1 MDPADAHDI
10 PLGLAYDDVLIVPRR
25 SAIAS
30 RRDVDT
36 RTSFT
41 RRIDLAVPIVSA
53 NMDTV
58 TEAAMAIA
66 LAQLGGIGVLHRFQ
80 PLAEQAEEVERVK
93 RRAAYVIAE
102 PYRIGP
108 ERTLREAREVVRR
121 HGVSGLAVTADD
133 GTLLGLLTA
142 RDIGAVAPDSRVR
155 DAMTPLER
163 LVTARPDVGLAEARA
178 LMRGRRVEKLPLV
191 AGGRLAGLITL
202 RDSELRE
209 RYPHATLDA
218 SGRPRVAA
226 AVGVRGD
233 YLARAEALVAADV
246 DALVLDIAHGH
257 SENALAALR
266 ALRAAVPDVDVV
278 AGNVATAEGVRDLAE
293 AGAAAIKVGIGP
305 GFACTT
311 RLVAGAGV
319 PQLTSVLACAA
330 AGRALGVPVIADGG
344 VRHPADVAKAMAA
357 GADSVMVGSL
367 LAGTRESPGEVVE
380 RDGRRYKVY
389 RGMASRAAAAG
400 RPDRLDE
407 ALDQYVPEGAELVV
421 PLKESVA
428 EIVTQLVGGLR
439 SGMSYVGA
447 RDLAAFRHDAR
458 FVRITAA
465 GQLESQAGGSS

>member
-1 MDPADAHDI
+1 
-10 PLGLAYDDVLIVPRR
+10 
-25 SAIAS
+25 
-30 RRDVDT
+30 
-36 RTSFT
+36 
-41 RRIDLAVPIVSA
+41 
-53 NMDTV
+53 
-58 TEAAMAIA
+58 
-66 LAQLGGIGVLHRFQ
+66 
-80 PLAEQAEEVERVK
+80 
-93 RRAAYVIAE
+93 
-102 PYRIGP
+102 
-108 ERTLREAREVVRR
+108 
-121 HGVSGLAVTADD
+121 
-133 GTLLGLLTA
+133 
-142 RDIGAVAPDSRVR
+142 
-155 DAMTPLER
+155 
-163 LVTARPDVGLAEARA
+163 
-178 LMRGRRVEKLPLV
+178 MRGRRVEKLPLV
-191 AGGRLAGLITL
+191 ADGRLAGLITL

-233 YLARAEALVAADV
+233 YLARAEALVAGGV

-266 ALRAAVPDVDVV
+266 ALSAAVPDVEVV

-330 AGRALGVPVIADGG
+330 AGRALGVPIIADGG

-428 EIVTQLVGGLR
+428 EIVTQLAGGLR

-447 RDLAAFRHDAR
+447 RDLAEFRRDAG

-465 GQLESQAGGSS
+465 GQLESQAGGGSS